1 MQMRHWLLRRR
12 RHRNFNR
19 SRLPLRP
26 RDSEIENMEKESKA
40 RRSSEGRRVHVLIGA
55 MALWAAVIGA
65 RLYFLH
71 VVHSAD
77 YRQRAEHQQQR
88 KIEVSPRRGVIYD
101 RNGNELAVSIKVD
114 SVFAVP
120 DQIDDPAATAKSLS
134 RIIGSPVRDLMEKF
148 SSQRSFVWVKRK
160 LNPNEAAAVRKADI
174 PGIYFQKEDRRF
186 YPKGELAAH
195 VLGYVDIDEKGLGGL
210 EYRYNNDVRG
220 DGGRV
225 LILTD
230 ARGRSFDSVE
240 QPVVPGADLVTTID
254 QNIQYIVDK
263 EAAATAEKTH
273 AKGVSIIVMDPRSG
287 EVLAM
292 GNYPTFNPNQYARY
306 SPQSW
311 INQAVSHTYEPG
323 STFKIVTA
331 ASAFEEGLAEP
342 AEVIDCQMGSI
353 VVFGRKIHDW
363 KPFGLLTVKQIMQN
377 SSDVGAIKLA
387 LRLGNERFAEHIERM
402 GFGKPANVDL
412 PAEERGTARPAS
424 RWTKSSI
431 GSIAMG
437 QEVTVTP
444 LQIVR
449 MVSAVANGGI
459 LYQPY
464 IVKKVQH
471 PQNGILSETEPH
483 GERVIS
489 AETAAKLQGMLES
502 VVTEGT
508 AKAGK
513 LEGYTAAGK
522 TGTAQKVEGG
532 HYSQTKVVASFAG
545 FAPAT
550 NPVIS
555 MIVMVD
561 EPVGLHH
568 GGDVAAPVFK
578 RVAEQVLRYMSVP
591 PDVPL
596 YAPQYKVKQ
605 EPERPVKP
613 PIIERPAAKYIIAN
627 FSPRSTDDGWELGDV
642 TVPNFEG
649 KSLRQVTEESLKAGL
664 RLQSIGSGA
673 AVQQIPPEGASVRA
687 GARVQ
692 VRFSTRTSQR

>member
-1 MQMRHWLLRRR
+1 VKKNEDAKPKRHNETRR
-12 RHRNFNR
+12 
-19 SRLPLRP
+19 LY
-26 RDSEIENMEKESKA
+26 
-40 RRSSEGRRVHVLIGA
+40 VLVAA
-55 MALWAAVIGA
+55 MCVWAAVIGA

-77 YRQRAEHQQQR
+77 YRHLAERQQQR
-88 KIEVSPRRGVIYD
+88 SLPLSPRRGVIYD

-120 DQIDDPAATAKSLS
+120 DDIQNVDATASALSLVLS
-134 RIIGSPVRDLMEKF
+134 IPKADLLRKLDAE
-148 SSQRSFVWVKRK
+148 RSFVWVKRR
-160 LNPNEAAAVRKADI
+160 LSGTESAALHKAKI

-186 YPKGELAAH
+186 YPKRELAAH
-195 VLGYVDIDEKGLGGL
+195 VLGYVDIDENGLGGL
-210 EYRYNNDVRG
+210 EYRFDGAVRG
-220 DGGRV
+220 EAGRV
-225 LILTD
+225 LVMTD
-230 ARGRSFDSVE
+230 ARGRSFNSIE
-240 QPVVPGADLVTTID
+240 QPVAPGANLVTTID
-254 QNIQYIVDK
+254 EQIQYIIQK
-263 EAAATAEKTH
+263 EVAAAAEKTH
-273 AKGVSIIVMDPRSG
+273 AKGVSIIVMDPRKG
-287 EVLAM
+287 EILGM
-292 GNYPTFNPNQYARY
+292 GNYPTFNPNEYAKY
-306 SPQSW
+306 APQAW
-311 INQAVSHTYEPG
+311 VNQAVSHTYEPG
-323 STFKIVTA
+323 STFKIVTE
-331 ASAFEEGLAEP
+331 ASAFEEGLADP

-363 KPFGLLTVKQIMQN
+363 KPFGLLSVKQIMEN

-387 LRLGNERFAEHIERM
+387 LRVGPERFADHIDRL
-402 GFGKPANVDL
+402 GFGKFTNVDL

-449 MVSAVANGGI
+449 MVSVVANGGI

-471 PQNGILSETEPH
+471 PQKGILSETEPR

-489 AETAAKLQGMLES
+489 SDTAAKLQDILEA

-522 TGTAQKVEGG
+522 TGTAQKVENG

-561 EPVGLHH
+561 EPVGAHH
-568 GGDVAAPVFK
+568 GGDVAAPIFK

-591 PDVPL
+591 PDVTS
-596 YAPQYKVKQ
+596 YAPQYTVKQ
-605 EPERPVKP
+605 QKP
-613 PIIERPAAKYIIAN
+613 PQQERRLPARETGPTLIPAAFTTTAVGTQE
-627 FSPRSTDDGWELGDV
+627 FGDI
-642 TVPNFEG
+642 TVPDFQG
-649 KSLRQVTEESLKAGL
+649 KSLRQVTEDCLKSGL

-673 AVQQIPPEGASVRA
+673 AVEQVPPPGANVRA

-692 VRFSTRTSQR
+692 VRFSARASQR

>member
-1 MQMRHWLLRRR
+1 MKKQ
-12 RHRNFNR
+12 
-19 SRLPLRP
+19 
-26 RDSEIENMEKESKA
+26 EESKA
-40 RRSSEGRRVHVLIGA
+40 RRSSEGRRVYFLIGA
-55 MALWAAVIGA
+55 MVLWGAVIGA

-88 KIEVSPRRGVIYD
+88 RIEVSPRRGVIYD

-134 RIIGSPVRDLMEKF
+134 RIIGVPARDLLEKF
-148 SSQRSFVWVKRK
+148 DSQRSFVWVKRK

-225 LILTD
+225 LIMTD

-240 QPVVPGADLVTTID
+240 QPVTPGADLVTTID
-254 QNIQYIVDK
+254 QTVQYIVDK
-263 EAAATAEKTH
+263 EVAATAEKTH

-292 GNYPTFNPNQYARY
+292 GNYPTFNPNQYAKY
-306 SPQSW
+306 APQSW

-342 AEVIDCQMGSI
+342 SEVIDCQMGSI
-353 VVFGRKIHDW
+353 MVFGRKIHDW

-377 SSDVGAIKLA
+377 SSDVGAIKIA
-387 LRLGNERFAEHIERM
+387 LRLGDERFADHIERL

-464 IVKKVQH
+464 VVKKVQH
-471 PQNGILSETEPH
+471 PQNGILSQTAPH

-489 AETAAKLQGMLES
+489 SETAAKLQDMLES
-502 VVTEGT
+502 VVTDGT

-532 HYSQTKVVASFAG
+532 RYSQTKVVASFAG

-561 EPVGLHH
+561 EPVGAHH

-596 YAPQYKVKQ
+596 YAPQYKVGQQKPSR
-605 EPERPVKP
+605 PERPVQVRDSRVKLM
-613 PIIERPAAKYIIAN
+613 PAALTIAE
-627 FSPRSTDDGWELGDV
+627 FGPPQIGDV
-642 TVPNFEG
+642 TVPDFQG
-649 KSLRQVTEESLKAGL
+649 KSLRQVAEETLKAGL
-664 RLQSIGSGA
+664 RLQSVGSGA
-673 AVQQIPPEGASVRA
+673 AVEQMPPAGANVRA

-692 VRFSTRTSQR
+692 VRFSSRVGGK

>member
-1 MQMRHWLLRRR
+1 
-12 RHRNFNR
+12 
-19 SRLPLRP
+19 
-26 RDSEIENMEKESKA
+26 
-40 RRSSEGRRVHVLIGA
+40 
-55 MALWAAVIGA
+55 
-65 RLYFLH
+65 
-71 VVHSAD
+71 
-77 YRQRAEHQQQR
+77 
-88 KIEVSPRRGVIYD
+88 
-101 RNGNELAVSIKVD
+101 
-114 SVFAVP
+114 
-120 DQIDDPAATAKSLS
+120 
-134 RIIGSPVRDLMEKF
+134 
-148 SSQRSFVWVKRK
+148 
-160 LNPNEAAAVRKADI
+160 
-174 PGIYFQKEDRRF
+174 
-186 YPKGELAAH
+186 
-195 VLGYVDIDEKGLGGL
+195 
-210 EYRYNNDVRG
+210 
-220 DGGRV
+220 
-225 LILTD
+225 
-230 ARGRSFDSVE
+230 
-240 QPVVPGADLVTTID
+240 
-254 QNIQYIVDK
+254 
-263 EAAATAEKTH
+263 
-273 AKGVSIIVMDPRSG
+273 
-287 EVLAM
+287 
-292 GNYPTFNPNQYARY
+292 
-306 SPQSW
+306 
-311 INQAVSHTYEPG
+311 
-323 STFKIVTA
+323 
-331 ASAFEEGLAEP
+331 
-342 AEVIDCQMGSI
+342 MGSI
-353 VVFGRKIHDW
+353 MVFGRKIHDW
-363 KPFGLLTVKQIMQN
+363 KPFGLLTVKQIMEN

-387 LRLGNERFAEHIERM
+387 LRVGDERFAEHIERM
-402 GFGKPANVDL
+402 GFGKLTNIEL
-412 PAEERGTARPAS
+412 PGEERGTARPAS

-449 MVSAVANGGI
+449 MVSVVANGGI

-489 AETAAKLQGMLES
+489 RETAAKLQDMLES

-522 TGTAQKVEGG
+522 TGTAQKVENGR
-532 HYSQTKVVASFAG
+532 YSQTKVVASFAG

-550 NPVIS
+550 HPVIS
-555 MIVMVD
+555 MIVMID

-578 RVAEQVLRYMSVP
+578 RVAEQVLRSMSVP

-613 PIIERPAAKYIIAN
+613 PIIERPAAKYIFAN

-642 TVPNFEG
+642 TVPDFEG

-673 AVQQIPPEGASVRA
+673 AVEQMPPAGASVHA

>member
-1 MQMRHWLLRRR
+1 MKQQRDKKTQRQNETRR
-12 RHRNFNR
+12 
-19 SRLPLRP
+19 LY
-26 RDSEIENMEKESKA
+26 
-40 RRSSEGRRVHVLIGA
+40 VLIAA
-55 MALWAAVIGA
+55 MGLWAAVIGL
-65 RLYFLH
+65 RLCFLH

-77 YRQRAEHQQQR
+77 YRQRAERQQQHAL
-88 KIEVSPRRGVIYD
+88 ELSPRRGVIYD

-120 DQIDDPAATAKSLS
+120 DEIQNPDATASALS
-134 RIIGSPVRDLMEKF
+134 SALAIPKRELLEKF
-148 SSQRSFVWVKRK
+148 DSERSFVWVKRK
-160 LNPNEAAAVRKADI
+160 LNGTEAAAVHRAKI

-186 YPKGELAAH
+186 YPKRELAAQ

-210 EYRYNNDVRG
+210 EYRYNAAVRG
-220 DGGRV
+220 DTGRV
-225 LILTD
+225 LVMTD
-230 ARGRSFDSVE
+230 ARGRSFNSVE
-240 QPVVPGADLVTTID
+240 QPAAPGANLITTID
-254 QNIQYIVDK
+254 EKIQYIVEK

-273 AKGVSIIVMDPRSG
+273 AKGVSIIVMDPKSG

-292 GNYPTFNPNQYARY
+292 GNYPTFNPNEYAKY
-306 SPQSW
+306 APQSW
-311 INQAVSHTYEPG
+311 VNQAVSHTYEPG

-331 ASAFEEGLAEP
+331 ASAFEEGLADP
-342 AEVIDCQMGSI
+342 AEVIDCQLGSI
-353 VVFGRKIHDW
+353 VVFGRRIHDW
-363 KPFGLLTVKQIMQN
+363 KPFGLLTVKQIMEH
-377 SSDVGAIKLA
+377 SSDVGVIKLA
-387 LRLGNERFAEHIERM
+387 LRLGDQRFAEHIGRM
-402 GFGKPANVDL
+402 GFGKITNIDL
-412 PAEERGTARPAS
+412 PGEERGTARPAS

-449 MVSAVANGGI
+449 MVSVVANGGI

-464 IVKKVQH
+464 IVKKVQD
-471 PQNGILSETEPH
+471 PQNGILSEAEPH
-483 GERVIS
+483 GERVMS
-489 AETAAKLQGMLES
+489 AETAAKLQDILES

-508 AKAGK
+508 ATAGK

-522 TGTAQKVEGG
+522 TGTAQKVENG

-550 NPVIS
+550 NPVVS
-555 MIVMVD
+555 VIVMVD
-561 EPVGLHH
+561 EPVGAHH

-578 RVAEQVLRYMSVP
+578 RVAEQVLRYMAVP

-605 EPERPVKP
+605 EPQRPVKP
-613 PIIERPAAKYIIAN
+613 PARGITARYVVAD
-627 FSPRSTDDGWELGDV
+627 FSPRSRDDNWELGDV
-642 TVPNFEG
+642 TVPDFEG
-649 KSLRQVTEESLKAGL
+649 KSLREVTQESLKAGL

-673 AVQQIPPEGASVRA
+673 AVQQMPPAGTTVRA

-692 VRFSTRTSQR
+692 VRFSSRASQQ